1 MFLGNVYLTTVKNRI
16 NYPDFTFAWF
26 CYGWLRFANIITHK
40 RVEYFINTLS
50 TLANDIGLLNL
61 QKTWLMGIFFCF
73 WDAYCRMNRSSLN
86 GIECTDSGV
95 LSLLI
100 EYLRVSI
107 VNLLL
112 MIMMNSFILLTGGW
126 ILLQMI
132 IFRKQEP
139 EVCVV
144 SQFFYFNYGEKVKKQ
159 EWKIYTYF
167 MFRKA
172 FKMNDLSKG
181 LPSNWYT
188 IKLDKQFWE

>member
-1 MFLGNVYLTTVKNRI
+1 MGN
-16 NYPDFTFAWF
+16 
-26 CYGWLRFANIITHK
+26 
-40 RVEYFINTLS
+40 
-50 TLANDIGLLNL
+50 
-61 QKTWLMGIFFCF
+61 FFCF

-100 EYLRVSI
+100 EYLRVSV

-159 EWKIYTYF
+159 E
-167 MFRKA
+167 
-172 FKMNDLSKG
+172 
-181 LPSNWYT
+181 
-188 IKLDKQFWE
+188 

>member
-1 MFLGNVYLTTVKNRI
+1 
-16 NYPDFTFAWF
+16 
-26 CYGWLRFANIITHK
+26 
-40 RVEYFINTLS
+40 
-50 TLANDIGLLNL
+50 
-61 QKTWLMGIFFCF
+61 
-73 WDAYCRMNRSSLN
+73 MNRSSLN
-86 GIECTDSGV
+86 GIKCTQLYSGV

-144 SQFFYFNYGEKVKKQ
+144 SQFFYFNYEEKVKKQ
-159 EWKIYTYF
+159 E
-167 MFRKA
+167 
-172 FKMNDLSKG
+172 
-181 LPSNWYT
+181 
-188 IKLDKQFWE
+188 

>member
-1 MFLGNVYLTTVKNRI
+1 MIEICKHNYSLARRI
-16 NYPDFTFAWF
+16 LYQ
-26 CYGWLRFANIITHK
+26 
-40 RVEYFINTLS
+40 YFINTC
-50 TLANDIGLLNL
+50 TYNDIGLLNL
-61 QKTWLMGIFFCF
+61 QKTWLIGNFFCF

-86 GIECTDSGV
+86 GIKCTQLYSGV

-144 SQFFYFNYGEKVKKQ
+144 SQFFYFNYEEKVKKQ

-172 FKMNDLSKG
+172 FKMND
-181 LPSNWYT
+181 
-188 IKLDKQFWE
+188 

>member
-1 MFLGNVYLTTVKNRI
+1 
-16 NYPDFTFAWF
+16 
-26 CYGWLRFANIITHK
+26 
-40 RVEYFINTLS
+40 
-50 TLANDIGLLNL
+50 
-61 QKTWLMGIFFCF
+61 
-73 WDAYCRMNRSSLN
+73 MNRSSLN
-86 GIECTDSGV
+86 GIKCTQLYSGV

-144 SQFFYFNYGEKVKKQ
+144 SQFFYFNYEEKVKKTRM
-159 EWKIYTYF
+159 KNIYLFYV
-167 MFRKA
+167 
-172 FKMNDLSKG
+172 SK
-181 LPSNWYT
+181 S
-188 IKLDKQFWE
+188 F